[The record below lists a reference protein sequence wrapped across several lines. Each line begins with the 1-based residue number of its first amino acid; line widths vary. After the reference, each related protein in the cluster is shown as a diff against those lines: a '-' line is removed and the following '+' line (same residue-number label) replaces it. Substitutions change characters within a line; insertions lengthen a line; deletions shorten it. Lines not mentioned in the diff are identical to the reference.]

1 MRTSEAWFVAPR
13 SSYFERTESQ
23 TVFLSF
29 LFYFNFFSL
38 VQTEFNRRKMQI
50 SFCPFIMTAVC
61 VCLLW
66 PFLDADLTVN
76 FFKFFV
82 RRCDSNKWNNK
93 FQLVCSLKGTS
104 AFCVCLIVN
113 TVHVYIG
120 IFKANTVWEF
130 FSLSLFCWEVFLSRI
145 SLALYIVW
153 FVAPV
158 LFN

>member
-1 MRTSEAWFVAPR
+1 MLDCALVKHDLLPLGHLILKGQQAGQF
-13 SSYFERTESQ
+13 SS
-23 TVFLSF
+23 VF

-130 FSLSLFCWEVFLSRI
+130 FSIE
-145 SLALYIVW
+145 
-153 FVAPV
+153 FV
-158 LFN
+158 LLGGIFE

>member
-1 MRTSEAWFVAPR
+1 MICCPSVILFWKDSKPD
-13 SSYFERTESQ
+13 S
-23 TVFLSF
+23 FLLF
-29 LFYFNFFSL
+29 LFYFNLFSL

-130 FSLSLFCWEVFLSRI
+130 FSLSFFHWVGFVWVGFRWRFTFCDL
-145 SLALYIVW
+145 
-153 FVAPV
+153 
-158 LFN
+158 